1 MESDM
6 LPWTEYSSFTIS
18 LLAILTP
25 FAAVPI
31 FLSLTA
37 GLPSSESARV
47 AAVAAAT
54 AALVLVVAALLGQL
68 ILSALGTSVGSLRVG
83 GGLVLLLM
91 AFSALNPR
99 EAPPQRAAEPGRDP
113 IAPGSSGIVPLGLP
127 VLAGPGAISAVIA
140 EISLGAGFRHDALV
154 IACIL
159 WTCGSIWA
167 LLRLA
172 RTVARNLGPGGL
184 TLMKRLFGMLTASIA
199 VEIITNGLRTLFPIL
214 G

>member
-1 MESDM
+1 M

-31 FLSLTA
+31 FLSVTA
-37 GLPSSESARV
+37 GLPSSESSRV
-47 AAVAAAT
+47 AAVAAFT
-54 AALVLVVAALLGQL
+54 AALVLVVAALLGKL
-68 ILSALGTSVGSLRVG
+68 ILSALGTSVGSLSVG

-91 AFSALNPR
+91 AFSALNPQ
-99 EAPPQRAAEPGRDP
+99 EAPSHRAAELGRDP
-113 IAPGSSGIVPLGLP
+113 IAPGSLGIVPLGLP

-159 WTCGSIWA
+159 WTCGAIWA

-172 RTVARNLGPGGL
+172 RTVARKLGPGGL
-184 TLMKRLFGMLTASIA
+184 TLMKRLSGMLTASIA
-199 VEIITNGLRTLFPIL
+199 VEIITDGLRTLFPIL